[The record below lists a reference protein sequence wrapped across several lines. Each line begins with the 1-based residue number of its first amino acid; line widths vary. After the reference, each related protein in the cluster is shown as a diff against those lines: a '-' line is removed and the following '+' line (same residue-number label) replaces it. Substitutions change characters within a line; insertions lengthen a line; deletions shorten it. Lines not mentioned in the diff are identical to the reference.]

1 MLKKKIYNLKKRFE
15 HAKVDIGYEDLD
27 AETTSSGRTY
37 NTPNGKSYPS
47 VTTVL
52 SILNEHIIQAW
63 RDRVGEEEANRIS
76 SRASNRGTRVHSIV
90 EKYLNNEDTTDF
102 LPHIRQSLENLKPI
116 LDENITTI
124 YGLEVPLFSEH
135 LGVAGRCDCI
145 AEFNGV
151 PSIIDFK
158 TSRYIKKKE
167 KISNYFAQGAA
178 YSIMWEERTGLTAPN
193 IVVIMDVDH
202 EKPLVFVEHRDNYT
216 KLLNDTINEY
226 RKRRMFGHCN

>member
-1 MLKKKIYNLKKRFE
+1 MINIKNKFNHEKI
-15 HAKVDIGYEDLD
+15 DIGYKDLD
-27 AETTSSGRTY
+27 AETTDSGRTY
-37 NTPNGKSYPS
+37 STPDGKSYPS

-76 SRASNRGTRVHSIV
+76 GKASNRGTRVHSIV
-90 EKYLNNEDTTDF
+90 EKYLNNEDTTKA
-102 LPHIRQSLENLKPI
+102 LPHIRQSLENLKPV
-116 LDENITTI
+116 LDKNIGTI
-124 YGLEVPLFSEH
+124 FGLEVPLYSNH

-145 AEFNGV
+145 AQYNGV

-178 YSIMWEERTGLTAPN
+178 YSIMWEERTGMVVPN
-193 IVVIMDVDH
+193 IVIIMDVDH
-202 EKPLVFVEHRDNYT
+202 EKPSVFVEHRDNWT
-216 KLLNDTINEY
+216 DLLHNTIDEY
-226 RKRRMFGHCN
+226 RKRKMFGH

>member
-15 HAKVDIGYEDLD
+15 HVKVDIGYEDLD

-102 LPHIRQSLENLKPI
+102 LPHIRQSLENLKPV

-135 LGVAGRCDCI
+135 LGVAGRCDCV

>member
-1 MLKKKIYNLKKRFE
+1 MINIKNKFNHEKI
-15 HAKVDIGYEDLD
+15 DIGYNDLD
-27 AETTSSGRTY
+27 AETTDSGRT
-37 NTPNGKSYPS
+37 NSTPDGKSYHS

-76 SRASNRGTRVHSIV
+76 GKASNRGTRVHSIV
-90 EKYLNNEDTTDF
+90 EKYLNNEDTTKA
-102 LPHIRQSLENLKPI
+102 LPHIRQSLENLKPV
-116 LDENITTI
+116 LDDHIGTI
-124 YGLEVPLFSEH
+124 FGLEVPLYSNH

-145 AEFNGV
+145 AQYNGV

-178 YSIMWEERTGLTAPN
+178 YSIMWEERTGMVVPN
-193 IVVIMDVDH
+193 IVIIMDVDH
-202 EKPLVFVEHRDNYT
+202 EKPSVFVEHRDNWT
-216 KLLNDTINEY
+216 DLLHNTIDEY
-226 RKRRMFGHCN
+226 RKRKMFGH